1 MHARTQCAHARA
13 FHPFPPPPLSLS
25 HTFQRPAG
33 AADFD
38 GMDEAA
44 VADEEDEDD
53 MDEEDD
59 MDDGSAVLFSG
70 LDSLTNRKLMQV

>member
-1 MHARTQCAHARA
+1 
-13 FHPFPPPPLSLS
+13 
-25 HTFQRPAG
+25 
-33 AADFD
+33 
-38 GMDEAA
+38 MDEAA